1 MRKRNKRM
9 KQLSSTELTIRQ
21 GERLARRLTDTLY
34 SGRQD
39 INGLVVMTYALAKT
53 YMALKLTLKDHNI
66 DAEPYFLKMAK
77 WWEPIMKAEREH
89 ETIRPFDVEW

>member
-21 GERLARRLTDTLY
+21 GERLAGRLTDTLY

-77 WWEPIMKAEREH
+77 WWEPIMKAERKH
-89 ETIRPFDVEW
+89 ETIRPFDQEW

>member
-1 MRKRNKRM
+1 MRKSNKRM

-21 GERLARRLTDTLY
+21 GERLAKRLTNTLY

-39 INGLVVMTYALAKT
+39 IKGLVVMTYALAKT

-77 WWEPIMKAEREH
+77 WWEPIMKAERAK
-89 ETIRPFDVEW
+89 ETIRPFDQEW

>member
-21 GERLARRLTDTLY
+21 GERLARRLTDMLY

-77 WWEPIMKAEREH
+77 WWEPIMKAERAK
-89 ETIRPFDVEW
+89 ETIRPFDQEW

>member
-1 MRKRNKRM
+1 MRKRNKGM

-39 INGLVVMTYALAKT
+39 INGLVAMTYALSKT
-53 YMALKLTLKDHNI
+53 YMALKLTLKDYNI
-66 DAEPYFLKMAK
+66 DAEPYFMKMAK
-77 WWEPIMKAEREH
+77 WWEPIMNAEREQK
-89 ETIRPFDVEW
+89 TFRPFDQEW

>member
-1 MRKRNKRM
+1 MRKNKRHK

-21 GERLARRLTDTLY
+21 GERLAKRLTNTLY

-39 INGLVVMTYALAKT
+39 IKGLVVMTYALAKT
-53 YMALKLTLKDHNI
+53 YMALKLTLKDYNI

-77 WWEPIMKAEREH
+77 WWEPIMKAERKH
-89 ETIRPFDVEW
+89 ETIRPFDQEW

>member
-1 MRKRNKRM
+1 MRKRNKRT

-21 GERLARRLTDTLY
+21 GERLARRLTGTLY

-77 WWEPIMKAEREH
+77 WWEPIMKAEREK
-89 ETIRPFDVEW
+89 ETIRPFDQEW